1 MSDAQKNERV
11 RLWVSYP
18 WLDRQERDF
27 TCLMSELKAEDIEVT
42 YDSVELLPDLHLR
55 ERIIQ
60 RLLSIG
66 FDGWLYILTHQC
78 LTRRRCADE
87 LTDAIDQALLNM
99 GLRFPIMGLL
109 YGIADYQ
116 LPPKLRVRPCI
127 SLSAPDWT
135 HQISRILRNRPP
147 HETRRVVPGETRF
160 AWKIHRC
167 YCGDPSRTA
176 IEVSSKEGKIQYWRF
191 AIPKLAQ
198 AVQWGQGPRGGR
210 EISHIRFAEATG
222 CCRYEK
228 REVTWFG
235 AANTASDTESA
246 YVVFSGPLPDLIC
259 FGEAASPF
267 GPPGRMEVF
276 YPALSDKAHLV

>member
-1 MSDAQKNERV
+1 MSDSQKNERV

-27 TCLMSELKAEDIEVT
+27 TYLMSELQAEDMEVI
-42 YDSVELLPDLHLR
+42 YDPVELLPDLHLR
-55 ERIIQ
+55 ERIVQ

-66 FDGWLYILTHQC
+66 FDGWMYILTHQC

-87 LTDAIDQALLNM
+87 LTEAIDQALLSM
-99 GLRFPIMGLL
+99 GRGFPIMGLL

-116 LPPKLRVRPCI
+116 LPSKLRMRPCI
-127 SLSAPDWT
+127 SLGASDWT
-135 HQISRILRNRPP
+135 HQISSVLRNGPP
-147 HETRRVVPGETRF
+147 HETRRMVPGETRF

-167 YCGDPSRTA
+167 YCGDPLRTA
-176 IEVSSKEGKIQYWRF
+176 IEVSSKEGRIQYWRF
-191 AIPKLAQ
+191 AIPKSAQ

-222 CCRYEK
+222 SGRYEK
-228 REVTWFG
+228 RDIVWFG

-246 YVVFSGPLPDLIC
+246 YAVFSGLLPDFIG
-259 FGEAASPF
+259 FGSATSPF
-267 GPPGRMEVF
+267 GPPGRMEIF
-276 YPALSDKAHLV
+276 HPEAGLV

>member
-1 MSDAQKNERV
+1 MNNGQKNESVRV
-11 RLWVSYP
+11 WVSYP

-27 TCLMSELKAEDIEVT
+27 AFLMSQLKAEDIDVT

-78 LTRRRCADE
+78 LTRKRCADE
-87 LTDAIDQALLNM
+87 LTEAIDQALLNR
-99 GLRFPIMGLL
+99 GLGFPVMGLL

-116 LPPKLRVRPCI
+116 LPPRLRMRPCI
-127 SLSAPDWT
+127 SLGAPDWAR
-135 HQISRILRNRPP
+135 QISSALRNRAL
-147 HETRRVVPGETRF
+147 HESRRVVPGETRF

-167 YCGDPSRTA
+167 YCGDPSKTA
-176 IEVSSKEGKIQYWRF
+176 IEVSSKEGRIQYWRF

-198 AVQWGQGPRGGR
+198 AIQWGQGPRGGR
-210 EISHIRFAEATG
+210 EISHIRFAEASG
-222 CCRYEK
+222 SCRYEK
-228 REVTWFG
+228 REVSWFG

-246 YVVFSGPLPDLIC
+246 YAVFSGSMPDFIC
-259 FGEAASPF
+259 FGSATSPF
-267 GPPGRMEVF
+267 GPPGRMEIF
-276 YPALSDKAHLV
+276 YPALSDRASLV